1 MVGSSSSSPFTN
13 NLGSASFISTKL
25 HLETNRK
32 RQRGCSYRANFN
44 EPLGSLPVNCH
55 CYSFSADIVHVEAH
69 SISHFHRN
77 HFLCIHLWLLLPMVI
92 IQRGNELDSAEGQ
105 EDPAIRLTLEILSA
119 KIGSIAVPSVF
130 TLTLKTRQ
138 KVMSHCQG

>member
-1 MVGSSSSSPFTN
+1 
-13 NLGSASFISTKL
+13 
-25 HLETNRK
+25 
-32 RQRGCSYRANFN
+32 
-44 EPLGSLPVNCH
+44 
-55 CYSFSADIVHVEAH
+55 
-69 SISHFHRN
+69 
-77 HFLCIHLWLLLPMVI
+77 MVI